1 MVLVKIHK
9 VSLFGCCII
18 TKLMMRLRVE
28 KLSNLFFFSCNC
40 MVSVASVN
48 LFQIATREALSSSW
62 MIQICM
68 KSDVQ

>member
-1 MVLVKIHK
+1 MYGLNILRFAFKTGVTQHK
-9 VSLFGCCII
+9 VMKFMLLIKIFI
-18 TKLMMRLRVE
+18 
-28 KLSNLFFFSCNC
+28 FFSCNC